1 MVVGLM
7 KAAATPREW
16 WFMPRAAGAEHLG
29 DNANDTA
36 ISTFNRGKQRGNTGG
51 FYNIKHQME
60 SY

>member
-1 MVVGLM
+1 MVVRLM
-7 KAAATPREW
+7 KAAATRGNG

-51 FYNIKHQME
+51 FYNIKHKME